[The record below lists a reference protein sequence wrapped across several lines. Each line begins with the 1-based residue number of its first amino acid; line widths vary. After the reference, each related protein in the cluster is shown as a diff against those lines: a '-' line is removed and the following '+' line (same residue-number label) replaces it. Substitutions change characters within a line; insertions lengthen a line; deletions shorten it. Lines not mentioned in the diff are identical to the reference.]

1 MEVSKVAVT
10 DSSMTLQADKIIN
23 RYTLVAAGVGVL
35 PSPTINSVGIA
46 ALELVMIDELARNY
60 NFPFPTKLAAVKIL
74 VSVVG
79 SIGPVY
85 FALKSKSAVSAIP
98 IVGHLIASSIY
109 SLTGAISV
117 YAVGKLFQRHFESD
131 GTLLSKDN
139 KFLRKA
145 FRHEYE
151 KGSKIVPEL
160 IAHQPTT

>member
-1 MEVSKVAVT
+1 MSEEVT
-10 DSSMTLQADKIIN
+10 ITRSMSEEGNAIIN

-46 ALELVMIDELARNY
+46 AMELVMIDDLARNY

-74 VSVVG
+74 VSVIG

-85 FALKSKSAVSAIP
+85 FALKSKAAVSAIP
-98 IVGHLIASSIY
+98 LVGHLIASSIY

-117 YAVGKLFQRHFESD
+117 YAVGKLFQRHFESG

-139 KFLRKA
+139 KYLKNA
-145 FRHEYE
+145 FKQEFE
-151 KGSKIVPEL
+151 KGSTEVPQL
-160 IAHQPTT
+160 IAQHSKT

>member
-1 MEVSKVAVT
+1 MSEELTLIRSKSEEGNA
-10 DSSMTLQADKIIN
+10 IIN

-35 PSPTINSVGIA
+35 PSPLINSAGIA
-46 ALELVMIDELARNY
+46 AMELVMIDDLARNY
-60 NFPFPTKLAAVKIL
+60 EFPFPTKLAALKIL

-117 YAVGKLFQRHFESD
+117 FAVGKLFQRHFESG

-139 KFLRKA
+139 SYLKKA
-145 FRHEYE
+145 FKHELD
-151 KGSKIVPEL
+151 KGSKEVPKL
-160 IAHQPTT
+160 IAQHTTSR